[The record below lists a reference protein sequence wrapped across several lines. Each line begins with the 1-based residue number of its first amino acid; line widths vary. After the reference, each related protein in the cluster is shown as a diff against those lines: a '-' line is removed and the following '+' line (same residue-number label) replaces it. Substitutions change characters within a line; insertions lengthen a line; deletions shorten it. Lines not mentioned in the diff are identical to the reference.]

1 MALEIQNLKVNVSVN
16 QARSEGGEGSSTV
29 SSERDAAKKPD
40 PEKMARDIIEQVL
53 RIMSEKD
60 ER

>member
-1 MALEIQNLKVNVSVN
+1 MALEIQNLKVTVSVN

-29 SSERDAAKKPD
+29 PSELDASKKPD
-40 PEKMARDIIEQVL
+40 PEKMAGDVIEQIL
-53 RIMSEKD
+53 KIMSEKN